1 MGPFDDD
8 EFRGSPLD
16 AVNRTAKM
24 SQKYKVETIFPNIKC
39 FTWLY
44 ILTNSLA
51 GIFSKIKQIW
61 KFVSSFWDNITV
73 RDFDAVLLN
82 VIRARLEAYKV
93 FSLIRSSSA
102 LWHLS
107 YITTKYLLWRK
118 RFNPKILSS
127 SLIYIF
133 VRVWHSVLSSE
144 KKNKRIVFLFQTI
157 FDDKRPVEK
166 GWQSRSM

>member
-1 MGPFDDD
+1 MGPLDDD
-8 EFRGSPLD
+8 GFRGSPLD

-24 SQKYKVETIFPNIKC
+24 SQKYKVEIIFSNLKC

-51 GIFSKIKQIW
+51 WIFSKLKQIW

-73 RDFDAVLLN
+73 RDFGAVLLN

-93 FSLIRSSSA
+93 YSLIRSSLA
-102 LWHLS
+102 LRHLS
-107 YITTKYLLWRK
+107 YITTKHLLWRK
-118 RFNPKILSS
+118 RFNPKILFS

-133 VRVWHSVLSSE
+133 FRVWHSVLPSE
-144 KKNKRIVFLFQTI
+144 KKIN
-157 FDDKRPVEK
+157 
-166 GWQSRSM
+166 